1 MKEKWFWRNER
12 ERARVDFFFFIYI
25 GTEFCARW
33 NGTHRLMYFFEGI
46 EEEGKEGDMVDRMMM
61 IYGAK
66 TQKGFLLGMLFVEN
80 LMKMRF

>member
-1 MKEKWFWRNER
+1 
-12 ERARVDFFFFIYI
+12 
-25 GTEFCARW
+25 
-33 NGTHRLMYFFEGI
+33 MYFFVGI
-46 EEEGKEGDMVDRMMM
+46 EDEGKEGDMVDRMMM